1 MSLFAKKK
9 SKKRPRQPDIG
20 DDVKPAAST
29 APASA
34 PGIREAAIV
43 GDTSGVD
50 TDTTFD
56 SLGLCDW
63 LQRACGAMG
72 FRRPTPVQQ
81 HCIPAVLDGKDVLG
95 CAETGSGKTAAFAL
109 PILHALSKDP
119 YGIYAVVLTPTRE
132 LAVQIAE
139 QFEALGAPMG
149 LRHAVVIGGMNMMA
163 QGVELAKRPH
173 VIIATP
179 GRLRDHLQGASPP
192 DLSKLKYLVLDEADR
207 LLSMGFQSEIRVVM
221 AAVPSARQTLLFSA
235 TMTDNLAQ
243 LESLAMTDPVKYDL
257 TKRATVPA
265 TLTQQYLFMPA
276 QVKVCFLVGALQQ
289 LAHASL
295 LGMEPATTA
304 GDEAEGEEP
313 DNGAKSIMIFV
324 GSCKRCQEVC
334 ETLLQLRLDCV
345 CLHSMMSQKRR
356 LAALG
361 KFKSSQSRILVSTDV
376 SSRGLDIPE
385 VDLVVNFDMPRV
397 ATDYVHRVG
406 RTARAGR
413 RGRALSLVTQYD
425 VELVHNIEEYTSTK
439 LDLCE
444 EVIEKDVLKL
454 LNPINK
460 ATRVARMRLMELGFD
475 EKEQQRKSRS
485 TRKRQA
491 VADES

>member
-9 SKKRPRQPDIG
+9 SKKRPRQPDAG
-20 DDVKPAAST
+20 DDVKPAALA

-34 PGIREAAIV
+34 TGIREAAIV

-109 PILHALSKDP
+109 PILHTLSKDP

-257 TKRATVPA
+257 TKKATVPA

-276 QVKVCFLVGALQQ
+276 QRCC
-289 LAHASL
+289 S
-295 LGMEPATTA
+295 E
-304 GDEAEGEEP
+304 EAEGEEP

-491 VADES
+491 DAEDS